1 MKKIIDYIRRRLSV
15 KLSLWV
21 VLFAAVIFNSA
32 LGFFVWQA
40 REAVHQEAI
49 SRATQILDKTTLRV
63 EGILNRV
70 EVATQMTE
78 WLVQRHPD
86 KADSMFVYSRGM
98 LLNNPDFYNC
108 SIAFEPYH
116 FKDKGRYFSAYS
128 MMSGDSIRTIQ
139 GGSDHYQYFYMD
151 WYLMPTLTG
160 RPCWTEPY
168 MDFDAPTNSYAM
180 VTSYCQA
187 IKDKEGHAIGV
198 INTSLSLNWL
208 SKTISETK
216 PYPNSYSIMIGRG
229 GTYFVHPDTAKITRQ
244 TIFTQTI
251 ERLRVGETSAKRLST
266 NGAQESSGMQPDTAL
281 TALGHAM
288 QRGEEGMKRM
298 DIDGTDCY
306 VFYKPLGQTGCSMA
320 IVCPESDIF
329 GGFNRLRHI
338 VWAIITVG
346 LLLMLFFFI
355 RIITRELRPLGQLAE
370 ETETIASGQFDA
382 QIPDFHR
389 TDEIGQLSHSFAD
402 MQQSLV
408 RYIEELKV
416 TTTQKASI
424 ESELNIA
431 RSIQMAMLPK
441 TFPPFPDCDEV
452 SIYGQL
458 TPAKAVG
465 GDLYDF
471 YIRDQKLFFCIGD
484 VSGKG
489 IPASLVMAVTR
500 SLFRTISTREE
511 RPERIVSLL
520 NDAAAKDNE
529 TKMFST
535 LFVGVL
541 DLQTGHMAYCNA
553 GHNPPLLISSEG
565 NRIGLLPVDSNVPA
579 GIMEGWEYTAQ
590 DTTIDS
596 GTTIFLYTD
605 GLNEAEDA
613 THGQFGDERM
623 METAQAASADGHPS
637 PRTLVERMVD
647 AVHAFVGEAEQSD
660 DLTIMAIQYNPKAAI
675 EREQSGACTDSAE
688 REQARPQVKAAADG
702 QRRHSITL
710 PNDIMTVPQLHEF
723 VEEVAENAALEAP
736 QTMSL
741 DLAIE
746 EAVVNVM
753 NYAYPEG
760 TKGTVNIVATIADGA
775 LSFVISDS
783 GKPFD
788 PTAKGDVDITIS
800 VEERPIGG
808 LGIHLI
814 RQIMD
819 VITYERKDNKNILT
833 LRKNLNNN

>member
-1 MKKIIDYIRRRLSV
+1 MKKLIAYFRRRLSV
-15 KLSLWV
+15 RLSLWV
-21 VLFAAVIFNSA
+21 VLFAAVIFNAS

-49 SRATQILDKTTLRV
+49 SRATQILDKTSLRV

-128 MMSGDSIRTIQ
+128 LHDGDTIRTIQ

-151 WYLMPTLTG
+151 WYLMTKLLD

-168 MDFDAPTNSYAM
+168 MDYDAPSNSYEM
-180 VTSYCQA
+180 VTSYCQT
-187 IKDKEGHAIGV
+187 IKDKEGAMIGV
-198 INTSLSLNWL
+198 VNTSLSLNWL

-251 ERLRVGETSAKRLST
+251 DR
-266 NGAQESSGMQPDTAL
+266 PDTVL
-281 TALGHAM
+281 TALGYAM

-298 DIDGTDCY
+298 KIDGVDSY

-329 GGFNRLRHI
+329 SGFNRLRHI
-338 VWAIITVG
+338 VWGIMAVG

-355 RIITRELRPLGQLAE
+355 RIITRELRPLGRLAKE
-370 ETETIASGQFDA
+370 AETIASGQFDA
-382 QIPDFHR
+382 QMPDFR
-389 TDEIGQLSHSFAD
+389 RIDEIGQLSHSFAD

-408 RYIEELKV
+408 RYIEELKD
-416 TTTQKASI
+416 TTAQKASI
-424 ESELNIA
+424 ESELHIA
-431 RSIQMAMLPK
+431 RAIQMAMLPK

-471 YIRDQKLFFCIGD
+471 YIRDGRLFFCIGD

-489 IPASLVMAVTR
+489 IPASLVMTVTR
-500 SLFRTISTREE
+500 ALFRTISAHEE
-511 RPERIVSLL
+511 KPDRIVTQLS
-520 NDAAAKDNE
+520 NTISENNE
-529 TKMFST
+529 QGMFVT
-535 LFVGVL
+535 LFVGTIDL
-541 DLQTGHMAYCNA
+541 DTGHMAYCNA
-553 GHNPPLLISSEG
+553 GHNPPLLISRDE
-565 NRIGLLPVDSNVPA
+565 RCVGLLPVNSNLPA
-579 GIMEGWEYTAQ
+579 GIMPGWEFVGQ
-590 DTTIDS
+590 EMNIDD
-596 GTTIFLYTD
+596 GTVIFLYTD
-605 GLNEAEDA
+605 GLNEAEDI
-613 THGQFGDERM
+613 THRQFGDERM
-623 METAQAASADGHPS
+623 LATAQVTVDSGGLTPC
-637 PRTLVERMVD
+637 RMVEQMVD
-647 AVHAFVGEAEQSD
+647 AVHTFVGDAEQSD
-660 DLTIMAIQYNPKAAI
+660 DLTMMAIQYNQKIGADS
-675 EREQSGACTDSAE
+675 ERS
-688 REQARPQVKAAADG
+688 
-702 QRRHSITL
+702 HSITL
-710 PNDIMTVPQLHEF
+710 PNDINTIPQLSQF
-723 VEEVAENAALEAP
+723 IDEVAEDASLDASLA
-736 QTMSL
+736 MSL
-741 DLAIE
+741 NLAIE

-753 NYAYPEG
+753 QYAYSEG
-760 TKGTVNIVATIADGA
+760 TQGTVTIVSTIAGGM
-775 LSFVISDS
+775 LSFFISDS

-788 PTAKGDVDITIS
+788 PTAKVEVDTTMS
-800 VEERPIGG
+800 AEERPIGG

-819 VITYERKDNKNILT
+819 DVAYERKGDKNILT
-833 LRKNLNNN
+833 LRKQFK